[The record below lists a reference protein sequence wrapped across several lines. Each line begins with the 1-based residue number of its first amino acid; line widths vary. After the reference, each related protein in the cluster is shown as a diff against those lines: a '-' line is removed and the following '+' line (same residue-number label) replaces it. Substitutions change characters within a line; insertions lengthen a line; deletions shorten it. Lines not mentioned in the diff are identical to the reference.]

1 MTGLS
6 LLLPTCVRGIA
17 RASRLEEV
25 PSDDS
30 DILEDTPPESEQRDE
45 VEVDTQP
52 VAQESE
58 ARGKEEVR
66 VEARQEDARV
76 EVTLELGA
84 VRTQQR
90 VERGEDAHRGIARPL
105 DREVEAKRQAQ
116 QHARDESEEREK
128 HLLTAD

>member
-6 LLLPTCVRGIA
+6 LLLPTCVRGIV
-17 RASRLEEV
+17 RASLLKEV

-45 VEVDTQP
+45 IEVDTQP

-58 ARGKEEVR
+58 ARGKEKVR
-66 VEARQEDARV
+66 VEARQEDARI

-84 VRTQQR
+84 VRAKQR
-90 VERGEDAHRGIARPL
+90 VERREDAHRGIA
-105 DREVEAKRQAQ
+105 
-116 QHARDESEEREK
+116 
-128 HLLTAD
+128 